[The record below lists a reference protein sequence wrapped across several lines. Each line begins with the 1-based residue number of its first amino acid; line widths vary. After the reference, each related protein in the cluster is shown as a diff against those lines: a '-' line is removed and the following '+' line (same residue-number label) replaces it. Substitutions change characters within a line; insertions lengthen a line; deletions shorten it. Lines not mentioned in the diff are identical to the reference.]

1 MNQAGRDSCCRRL
14 PVAPGVAACH
24 SRALMADAGILIN
37 ASQFKTHRKPLRCLC
52 SPHPRIYE
60 IISSSRSHRGTRGRG
75 TMGQVTCVCCKHP
88 WRCTGPSRL
97 QLPQVRGDLSIPWQG
112 GWGQENA
119 TMLPT
124 RQCLSVTARRSS
136 EQDASHP
143 WTQHQSPNTWRGCIA
158 GEENSTFATHSL
170 IVNSPFQVWFQHQ
183 PLPSISTAF
192 PPSLTG
198 IRQAGSK
205 EPLRL
210 PKFWLPGAQPGFA
223 HCCEEPFPKQSTEK
237 SPPNPSGSCSHATW
251 PHPPTPAEAEPKR
264 RRPLTPRRKPPALP
278 PPR

>member
-1 MNQAGRDSCCRRL
+1 MCLLQTSVEMHRPLETSAASNQRGPLHPLAGWLGTGKCHD
-14 PVAPGVAACH
+14 AAH
-24 SRALMADAGILIN
+24 QA
-37 ASQFKTHRKPLRCLC
+37 
-52 SPHPRIYE
+52 
-60 IISSSRSHRGTRGRG
+60 
-75 TMGQVTCVCCKHP
+75 
-88 WRCTGPSRL
+88 
-97 QLPQVRGDLSIPWQG
+97 
-112 GWGQENA
+112 
-119 TMLPT
+119 
-124 RQCLSVTARRSS
+124 LSVTARRSS

-143 WTQHQSPNTWRGCIA
+143 WTQHQSPNTWRGCLA

-170 IVNSPFQVWFQHQ
+170 IVNSPFQVWFHHQ

-192 PPSLTG
+192 PPSLPASSLTG

-210 PKFWLPGAQPGFA
+210 PKFWLPGVQPGFA

-251 PHPPTPAEAEPKR
+251 LHPPAPAEAEPKR
-264 RRPLTPRRKPPALP
+264 PRPLTPRRKPPELP